1 MTINRRKFL
10 ETSAFGTLSFAIPSL
25 TLSQVDLGSATIS
38 TISDGT
44 ITLPGSLS
52 FDTSMP
58 SSELEVILKDFD
70 LSKDELTR
78 ECNLTL
84 FDNGTKKVLFDAGAG
99 VDFLSGMG
107 NIIDSLEAI
116 DLSTDDITDVVFT
129 HAHPD
134 HIWGVLDDFDDL
146 TFQNANYHIG
156 RTEWEYWFDTETVNK
171 VREDRIAMA
180 VGAKRRL
187 EALEGNINLFESND
201 EIMGG
206 IKALSTP
213 GHSPGHM
220 SFEVGKSSQKA
231 LVIGDAL
238 NNHHVAFRKPE
249 WISAGLDQAPNL
261 AADTRKKLL
270 EKIVSEQLKI
280 VGFHLPNGGIGHV
293 EKVGEGY
300 NFVNS

>member
-10 ETSAFGTLSFAIPSL
+10 KTSALGTLSFAIPSL
-25 TLSQVDLGSATIS
+25 TLSQIDLGSATIS

-84 FDNGTKKVLFDAGAG
+84 YESGSKKVLFDAGAG
-99 VDFLSGMG
+99 VDFLNGMG
-107 NIIDSLEAI
+107 NIVDSLDAI

-146 TFQNANYHIG
+146 TFQNANYHMG
-156 RTEWEYWFDTETVNK
+156 RTEWEYWFDPETVNK

-187 EALEGNINLFESND
+187 EALEENINLFDNNE
-201 EIMGG
+201 EIIDG
-206 IKALSTP
+206 IKALLTP

-220 SFEVGKSSQKA
+220 SFEVGKSSRKA

-238 NNHHVAFRKPE
+238 NNHHVAFRKPG
-249 WISAGLDQAPNL
+249 WTSAGLDQNPNL

-270 EKIVSEQLKI
+270 EKIVLEQLKV

-293 EKVGEGY
+293 DKIEEGY

>member
-1 MTINRRKFL
+1 MAMNRRKFL
-10 ETSAFGTLSFAIPSL
+10 KTSALGALSFSLPSF
-25 TLSQVDLGSATIS
+25 TLSQIDLGSATIS
-38 TISDGT
+38 TVSDGA

-52 FDTSMP
+52 FDDSMP
-58 SSELEVILKDFD
+58 SDELAVILEDFD

-84 FDNGTKKVLFDAGAG
+84 YENDTKKVLFDAGAG

-107 NIIDSLEAI
+107 TLVDSLEAI

-171 VREDRIAMA
+171 VREDRVAMA

-187 EALEGNINLFESND
+187 EALEGNINLFDSND
-201 EIMGG
+201 EIIDG
-206 IKALSTP
+206 IKALLTS

-231 LVIGDAL
+231 LVVGDAL
-238 NNHHVAFRKPE
+238 NNHHIAFRKPE
-249 WISAGLDQAPNL
+249 WISVGLDQDPNL
-261 AADTRKKLL
+261 AAETRKKLL
-270 EKIVSEQLKI
+270 EKIVFEQLKI

-293 EKVGEGY
+293 EKIGEGY

>member
-1 MTINRRKFL
+1 MAMNRRKFL
-10 ETSAFGTLSFAIPSL
+10 KTSALGTLSFAIPSF
-25 TLSQVDLGSATIS
+25 TLSQIDLGSATIS
-38 TISDGT
+38 TISDGA

-52 FDTSMP
+52 FDNSMP
-58 SSELEVILKDFD
+58 SSELAVILDEFD

-84 FDNGTKKVLFDAGAG
+84 YESDTKKVLFDAGAG

-107 NIIDSLEAI
+107 TLVDSLEAI

-156 RTEWEYWFDTETVNK
+156 RIEWEYWFDTETVNK
-171 VREDRIAMA
+171 VREDRVAMA

-187 EALEGNINLFESND
+187 QALEGNINLFDSND
-201 EIMGG
+201 EIIDG
-206 IKALSTP
+206 IKALLTP

-220 SFEVGKSSQKA
+220 SFEIDKSSHKA
-231 LVIGDAL
+231 LVVGDAL

-249 WISAGLDQAPNL
+249 WISAGLDQDPNL
-261 AADTRKKLL
+261 AAETRKKLL
-270 EKIVSEQLKI
+270 EKIVFEQLKI

-293 EKVGEGY
+293 EKIGEGY

>member
-146 TFQNANYHIG
+146 TFQNANYHMG

-220 SFEVGKSSQKA
+220 SFEVGQ
-231 LVIGDAL
+231 
-238 NNHHVAFRKPE
+238 
-249 WISAGLDQAPNL
+249 
-261 AADTRKKLL
+261 
-270 EKIVSEQLKI
+270 
-280 VGFHLPNGGIGHV
+280 
-293 EKVGEGY
+293 
-300 NFVNS
+300 

>member
-1 MTINRRKFL
+1 MAMNRRKFL
-10 ETSAFGTLSFAIPSL
+10 KTSALGTLSFAIPSF
-25 TLSQVDLGSATIS
+25 TLSQIDLGSATIS
-38 TISDGT
+38 TISDGA

-52 FDTSMP
+52 FDNSMP
-58 SSELEVILKDFD
+58 SSELAVILDDFD

-84 FDNGTKKVLFDAGAG
+84 YESDTKKVLFDAGAG

-107 NIIDSLEAI
+107 TLVDSLEAI

-156 RTEWEYWFDTETVNK
+156 RTEWEYWFDSQTVNK
-171 VREDRIAMA
+171 VREDRVAMA

-187 EALEGNINLFESND
+187 EALEGNINLFDSND
-201 EIMGG
+201 EIIDG
-206 IKALSTP
+206 IKALLTP

-220 SFEVGKSSQKA
+220 SFEIGKSSQKA
-231 LVIGDAL
+231 LVLGDAL

-249 WISAGLDQAPNL
+249 WISAGLDQDPNL
-261 AADTRKKLL
+261 AAETRKKLL
-270 EKIVSEQLKI
+270 EKIVFEQVKI

-293 EKVGEGY
+293 EKIGEGY

>member
-1 MTINRRKFL
+1 MAMNRRKFL
-10 ETSAFGTLSFAIPSL
+10 KTSALGTLSFAIPSF
-25 TLSQVDLGSATIS
+25 TLSQIDLGSATIS
-38 TISDGT
+38 TISDGA

-52 FDTSMP
+52 FDNTMP
-58 SSELEVILKDFD
+58 SSELAVILDDFD

-84 FDNGTKKVLFDAGAG
+84 YESDTKKVLFDAGAG
-99 VDFLSGMG
+99 FDFLIGMG
-107 NIIDSLEAI
+107 TLVDSLEAI

-146 TFQNANYHIG
+146 TFRNANYHIG

-171 VREDRIAMA
+171 VREDRVAMA

-187 EALEGNINLFESND
+187 EALEGNINLFDGSD
-201 EIMGG
+201 EIIDG
-206 IKALSTP
+206 IKALLTP

-231 LVIGDAL
+231 LVVGDAL

-249 WISAGLDQAPNL
+249 WISAGLDQDPNL
-261 AADTRKKLL
+261 AAETRKKLL
-270 EKIVSEQLKI
+270 EKIVFEQLKI
-280 VGFHLPNGGIGHV
+280 IGFHLPNGGIGHV
-293 EKVGEGY
+293 EKIGEGY

>member
-1 MTINRRKFL
+1 MAMNRRKFL
-10 ETSAFGTLSFAIPSL
+10 KTSALGTLSISLPSF
-25 TLSQVDLGSATIS
+25 TLSQIDLGSATIS
-38 TISDGT
+38 TVSDGA

-52 FDTSMP
+52 FDDSMP
-58 SSELEVILKDFD
+58 SGELAVILEDFD

-84 FDNGTKKVLFDAGAG
+84 YESDTKKVLFDAGAG

-107 NIIDSLEAI
+107 TLLESLEAI

-171 VREDRIAMA
+171 VREDRVAMA

-187 EALEGNINLFESND
+187 EALEGNINLFDSND
-201 EIMGG
+201 EIIDG
-206 IKALSTP
+206 IKALLTP

-220 SFEVGKSSQKA
+220 SFEIGKSSQKA
-231 LVIGDAL
+231 LVLGDAL

-249 WISAGLDQAPNL
+249 WISAGLDQDPNL
-261 AADTRKKLL
+261 AAKTRKKLL
-270 EKIVSEQLKI
+270 EKIVFEQLKI

-293 EKVGEGY
+293 EKIGEGF

>member
-1 MTINRRKFL
+1 MLIDRREILK
-10 ETSAFGTLSFAIPSL
+10 TSFVGALSFAIPSF
-25 TLSQVDLGSATIS
+25 TLSQIDLGSATIS
-38 TISDGT
+38 TISDGA

-58 SSELEVILKDFD
+58 SSELDKILKDFD

-84 FDNGTKKVLFDAGAG
+84 YESGTKKVLFDAGAG
-99 VDFLSGMG
+99 IDFLSGMG
-107 NIIDSLEAI
+107 TLIDSLDAI

-146 TFQNANYHIG
+146 TFQNANYHMG
-156 RTEWEYWFDTETVNK
+156 RTEWEYWFDPETVNK
-171 VREDRIAMA
+171 VREDRVAMA

-187 EALEGNINLFESND
+187 EAVEENINLFDGND
-201 EIMGG
+201 EIIDG
-206 IKALSTP
+206 IKALLTP

-231 LVIGDAL
+231 LIIGDAL

-249 WISAGLDQAPNL
+249 WTSPGLDQDPNL

-270 EKIVSEQLKI
+270 EKIVLEQLKV

-293 EKVGEGY
+293 EKIGEGY

>member
-1 MTINRRKFL
+1 
-10 ETSAFGTLSFAIPSL
+10 
-25 TLSQVDLGSATIS
+25 
-38 TISDGT
+38 
-44 ITLPGSLS
+44 
-52 FDTSMP
+52 MP
-58 SSELEVILKDFD
+58 ASELEVILEDFD

-84 FDNGTKKVLFDAGAG
+84 YQSGKKKVLFDAGAG

-107 NIIDSLEAI
+107 TLVESLEAI

-156 RTEWEYWFDTETVNK
+156 RMEWDYWFDTETVNK
-171 VREDRIAMA
+171 VREDRIPMA

-187 EALEGNINLFESND
+187 EALEGNINLFDSND
-201 EIMGG
+201 EIIDG
-206 IKALSTP
+206 IKALLTP

-238 NNHHVAFRKPE
+238 NNHHVAFRRPE
-249 WISAGLDQAPNL
+249 WVSAGLDQDPNL

-270 EKIVSEQLKI
+270 EKIVSEQLKV

-293 EKVGEGY
+293 EKIAAGY

>member
-1 MTINRRKFL
+1 MAINRRTLLKS
-10 ETSAFGTLSFAIPSL
+10 SALGTLSFAIPTL
-25 TLSQVDLGSATIS
+25 TLSQIDLGSATIS
-38 TISDGT
+38 TISDGA

-52 FDTSMP
+52 FDSSMP
-58 SSELEVILKDFD
+58 ASELEVILEDFD

-84 FDNGTKKVLFDAGAG
+84 YQSGKKKVLFDAGAG

-107 NIIDSLEAI
+107 TLVESLEAI

-156 RTEWEYWFDTETVNK
+156 RMEWDYWFDTETVNK
-171 VREDRIAMA
+171 VREDRIPMA

-187 EALEGNINLFESND
+187 EALEGNINLFDSND
-201 EIMGG
+201 EIIDG
-206 IKALSTP
+206 IKALLTP

-220 SFEVGKSSQKA
+220 SFEVGK
-231 LVIGDAL
+231 
-238 NNHHVAFRKPE
+238 
-249 WISAGLDQAPNL
+249 
-261 AADTRKKLL
+261 
-270 EKIVSEQLKI
+270 
-280 VGFHLPNGGIGHV
+280 
-293 EKVGEGY
+293 
-300 NFVNS
+300 

>member
-1 MTINRRKFL
+1 MAMNRRKFL
-10 ETSAFGTLSFAIPSL
+10 KTSALGTLSISLPSF
-25 TLSQVDLGSATIS
+25 TLSQIDLGSATIS
-38 TISDGT
+38 TVSDGA

-52 FDTSMP
+52 FDDSMP
-58 SSELEVILKDFD
+58 SGELAVILEDFD

-84 FDNGTKKVLFDAGAG
+84 YESDTKKVLFDAGAG

-107 NIIDSLEAI
+107 TLVESLEAI

-171 VREDRIAMA
+171 VREDRVAMA

-187 EALEGNINLFESND
+187 EALEGNINLFDNND
-201 EIMGG
+201 EIIDG
-206 IKALSTP
+206 IKALLTP

-220 SFEVGKSSQKA
+220 SFEVGKSPQRA
-231 LVIGDAL
+231 LVVGDAL

-249 WISAGLDQAPNL
+249 WISVGLDQDPNL
-261 AADTRKKLL
+261 AAETRKKLL
-270 EKIVSEQLKI
+270 EKIVFEQLKI

-293 EKVGEGY
+293 EKIVEGY

>member
-1 MTINRRKFL
+1 MTITRRKFIK
-10 ETSAFGTLSFAIPSL
+10 TSTTGALTVAIPSL
-25 TLSQVDLGSATIS
+25 SWSQIDLGSASIS

-52 FDTSMP
+52 FDSSMP
-58 SSELEVILKDFD
+58 SDELDVILNDFE

-84 FDNGTKKVLFDAGAG
+84 YDDGSKKVLFDAGAG
-99 VDFLSGMG
+99 VDFLNGMG
-107 NIIDSLEAI
+107 NLVESLEAI

-156 RTEWEYWFDTETVNK
+156 RTEWDYWFDSETVNN
-171 VREDRIAMA
+171 VREDRVAMA

-187 EALEGNINLFESND
+187 EALEENINLFDGND
-201 EIMGG
+201 EIIEG
-206 IKALSTP
+206 IRALPTP

-220 SFEVGKSSQKA
+220 SFEVGKSSQKVI
-231 LVIGDAL
+231 VIGDAL

-249 WISAGLDQAPNL
+249 WISEGLDQDPKL

-270 EKIVSEQLKI
+270 DKIVSEKSKV

-293 EKVGEGY
+293 EKTGKGY

>member
-1 MTINRRKFL
+1 MTLNRRKFL
-10 ETSAFGTLSFAIPSL
+10 KNSALGTLSLAIPSM
-25 TLSQVDLGSATIS
+25 TLSQIDLGSVTIS

-52 FDTSMP
+52 FDPGMP
-58 SSELEVILKDFD
+58 SSELEVILTDFD

-84 FDNGTKKVLFDAGAG
+84 YESGTRKVLFDAGAG

-107 NIIDSLEAI
+107 NIIDSLEEI
-116 DLSTDDITDVVFT
+116 DLSTDEITDVVFT

-146 TFQNANYHIG
+146 TFQNANYHMG
-156 RTEWEYWFDTETVNK
+156 RTEWEYWFDPETVNK
-171 VREDRIAMA
+171 VREDRVAMA

-187 EALEGNINLFESND
+187 EALEGNINLFDGND
-201 EIMGG
+201 EIIDG
-206 IKALSTP
+206 IKALLTP

-249 WISAGLDQAPNL
+249 WTSAGLDQDPNL
-261 AADTRKKLL
+261 AADTRKNLL
-270 EKIVSEQLKI
+270 EKIVLEQLKV

-293 EKVGEGY
+293 EKIGEGY

>member
-1 MTINRRKFL
+1 MAMNRRKFL
-10 ETSAFGTLSFAIPSL
+10 KTSALGTLSFAIPSFA
-25 TLSQVDLGSATIS
+25 LSQIDLGSAIIS
-38 TISDGT
+38 TISDGA

-52 FDTSMP
+52 FDNSMP
-58 SSELEVILKDFD
+58 SSELAMILDDFD

-84 FDNGTKKVLFDAGAG
+84 YESDTKKVLFDAGAG

-107 NIIDSLEAI
+107 TLVDSLEAI

-171 VREDRIAMA
+171 VREDRVAMA

-187 EALEGNINLFESND
+187 EALEGNVNLFDSKD
-201 EIMGG
+201 EIVDG
-206 IKALSTP
+206 IKALLTP

-220 SFEVGKSSQKA
+220 SFEIGRSSQKA
-231 LVIGDAL
+231 LVVGDAL

-249 WISAGLDQAPNL
+249 WISAGLDQDPYL
-261 AADTRKKLL
+261 AAETRKKLL
-270 EKIVSEQLKI
+270 EKIVFEQLKI

-293 EKVGEGY
+293 EKIGEGY

>member
-1 MTINRRKFL
+1 
-10 ETSAFGTLSFAIPSL
+10 
-25 TLSQVDLGSATIS
+25 
-38 TISDGT
+38 
-44 ITLPGSLS
+44 
-52 FDTSMP
+52 
-58 SSELEVILKDFD
+58 
-70 LSKDELTR
+70 
-78 ECNLTL
+78 
-84 FDNGTKKVLFDAGAG
+84 
-99 VDFLSGMG
+99 MG
-107 NIIDSLEAI
+107 NIVESLDAI

-146 TFQNANYHIG
+146 TFQNANYHMG
-156 RTEWEYWFDTETVNK
+156 RTEWEYWFDPETVNK
-171 VREDRIAMA
+171 VREDRVAMA

-187 EALEGNINLFESND
+187 EALEGNINLFDNND
-201 EIMGG
+201 EITDG
-206 IKALSTP
+206 IKALLTP

-249 WISAGLDQAPNL
+249 WTSAGLDQDPNL

-270 EKIVSEQLKI
+270 EKIVLEQLKV

-293 EKVGEGY
+293 EKIGAGY

>member
-1 MTINRRKFL
+1 MAINRRKFL
-10 ETSAFGTLSFAIPSL
+10 KTSALGTLSFAIPSL
-25 TLSQVDLGSATIS
+25 TLSQIDLGSATIS

-84 FDNGTKKVLFDAGAG
+84 YESGTKKVLFDAGAG

-107 NIIDSLEAI
+107 NIVESLEAI

-146 TFQNANYHIG
+146 TFQNANYHMG
-156 RTEWEYWFDTETVNK
+156 RTEWEYWFDPETVNK
-171 VREDRIAMA
+171 VREDRVAMA

-187 EALEGNINLFESND
+187 EALEGNINLFDNND
-201 EIMGG
+201 EITDG
-206 IKALSTP
+206 IKALLTP

-249 WISAGLDQAPNL
+249 WTSAGLDQDPNL

-270 EKIVSEQLKI
+270 EKIVLEQLKV

-293 EKVGEGY
+293 EKIGAGY

>member
-1 MTINRRKFL
+1 MTIDRRKFL
-10 ETSAFGTLSFAIPSL
+10 KNSALGTLSLAIPSMS
-25 TLSQVDLGSATIS
+25 LSQIDLGSATIS
-38 TISDGT
+38 TVSDGT

-84 FDNGTKKVLFDAGAG
+84 YESGTKKVLFDAGAG

-107 NIIDSLEAI
+107 NIVESLEAI

-146 TFQNANYHIG
+146 TFQNANYHMG
-156 RTEWEYWFDTETVNK
+156 RKEWEYWFDPETVNK
-171 VREDRIAMA
+171 VREDRVAMA

-187 EALEGNINLFESND
+187 EALEENINLFDNNE
-201 EIMGG
+201 EITDG
-206 IKALSTP
+206 IKALLTP

-238 NNHHVAFRKPE
+238 NNHHIAFRKPE
-249 WISAGLDQAPNL
+249 S
-261 AADTRKKLL
+261 
-270 EKIVSEQLKI
+270 VSYT
-280 VGFHLPNGGIGHV
+280 HLRAH
-293 EKVGEGY
+293 ET
-300 NFVNS
+300 

>member
-10 ETSAFGTLSFAIPSL
+10 KNSTLGTLSLAIPSM
-25 TLSQVDLGSATIS
+25 TLSQIDLGSATIS

-52 FDTSMP
+52 FDPGMP

-146 TFQNANYHIG
+146 TFQNANYHMG

>member
-1 MTINRRKFL
+1 MAMNRRKFL
-10 ETSAFGTLSFAIPSL
+10 KTSALGTLSISLPSF
-25 TLSQVDLGSATIS
+25 TLSQIDLGSATIS
-38 TISDGT
+38 TVSDGA

-52 FDTSMP
+52 FDDSMP
-58 SSELEVILKDFD
+58 SGELAVILEDFD

-84 FDNGTKKVLFDAGAG
+84 YESDTKKVLFDAGAG

-107 NIIDSLEAI
+107 TLVESLEAI

-171 VREDRIAMA
+171 VREDRVAMA

-187 EALEGNINLFESND
+187 EALEGNINLFDNND
-201 EIMGG
+201 EIIDG
-206 IKALSTP
+206 IKALLTP

-220 SFEVGKSSQKA
+220 SFEVGKSPQRA
-231 LVIGDAL
+231 LVVGDAL

-249 WISAGLDQAPNL
+249 WISVGLDQDPNL
-261 AADTRKKLL
+261 AAETRKKLL
-270 EKIVSEQLKI
+270 EKIVFEQLKI

-293 EKVGEGY
+293 EKIGEGY

>member
-10 ETSAFGTLSFAIPSL
+10 KNSALGTLSLAIPSM
-25 TLSQVDLGSATIS
+25 TLSQIDLGSATIS

-58 SSELEVILKDFD
+58 SSELDKILKDFD

-84 FDNGTKKVLFDAGAG
+84 YESGTKKVLFDAGAG
-99 VDFLSGMG
+99 IDFLSGMG
-107 NIIDSLEAI
+107 TLIDSLDAI

-146 TFQNANYHIG
+146 TFQNANYHMG